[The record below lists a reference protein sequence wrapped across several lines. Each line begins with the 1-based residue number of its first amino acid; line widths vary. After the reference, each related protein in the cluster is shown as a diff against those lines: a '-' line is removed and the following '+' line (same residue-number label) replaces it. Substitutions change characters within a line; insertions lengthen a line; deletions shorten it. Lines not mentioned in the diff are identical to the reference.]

1 MIASSTVA
9 EKLNRKEA
17 VNVLEKIKL
26 LCEEL

>member
-1 MIASSTVA
+1 MIANSAVV
-9 EKLNRKEA
+9 EKLNQKEA